1 MEPVKIGLLG
11 CGRIAQLVHINTL
24 AKLNGARLVAVA
36 DTNPSVLKRLK
47 GKLPSGTTFFEDYR
61 ELIQTPE
68 IEAVVVCLPNELHA
82 EAAVMAFKHRKH
94 VYLEKPIAL
103 NTGEVKDVV
112 LTWKNSGLVGM
123 VGFNLRFNPLYRKL
137 KYHIA
142 SERVGRILSVRSTF
156 TSLPRA
162 LPQWK
167 KERISGGGVLLDLA
181 SHHIDLL
188 YFLFERNIERVNAHT
203 TSYKSEDDT
212 ATVEFT
218 LEDGLRV
225 QSFFSLYSIDE
236 DSFEVFG
243 TGGKMYINRYLSFD
257 VEITDSTSKQTH
269 LLKKP
274 LKSLMRT
281 LRSPLLTDRVL
292 FPGRERSY
300 EDALFHFVK
309 AIREKCPVSPN
320 IFDGYKSLV
329 VVEAAERSARTGK
342 EVHISEVIDE
352 DIACK

>member
-36 DTNPSVLKRLK
+36 DKNPSVLKQLK
-47 GKLPSGTTFFEDYR
+47 EKLPSGTTLFEDYK
-61 ELIQTPE
+61 ELIQIPE

-82 EAAVMAFKHRKH
+82 EAAAMAFKHRKH

-103 NTGEVKDVV
+103 NTGEAKDVV
-112 LTWKNSGLVGM
+112 FAWKSSGLVGM
-123 VGFNLRFNPLYRKL
+123 IGFNLRFNPLYGKL

-156 TSLPRA
+156 SSSPRA

-167 KERISGGGVLLDLA
+167 KQRTSGGGVLLDLA

-188 YFLFERNIERVNAHT
+188 YFLFERDIVRVNAHT
-203 TSYKSEDDT
+203 YSYKSEDDT
-212 ATVEFT
+212 ATVELT
-218 LEDGLRV
+218 LENGLRV
-225 QSFFSLYSIDE
+225 QSFFSLHSIDE

-243 TGGKMYINRYLSFD
+243 TGGKMYINRYLSLD
-257 VEITDSTSKQTH
+257 VEITDSTPKQTRLKK
-269 LLKKP
+269 LLKGLMTAP
-274 LKSLMRT
+274 KS
-281 LRSPLLTDRVL
+281 SLLTDRVL

-309 AIREKCPVSPN
+309 AIREKHPVSPN
-320 IFDGYKSLV
+320 LIDGYKSLV

>member
-11 CGRIAQLVHINTL
+11 CGRIAQLDHINTL

-103 NTGEVKDVV
+103 NTYEAKDVV
-112 LTWKNSGLVGM
+112 FAWKSSGLVGM
-123 VGFNLRFNPLYRKL
+123 IGFNLRFNPLYRKL

-243 TGGKMYINRYLSFD
+243 TGGKMYINRYLSLD
-257 VEITDSTSKQTH
+257 VEITDSTPKQTRLKK
-269 LLKKP
+269 LLKG
-274 LKSLMRT
+274 LMT
-281 LRSPLLTDRVL
+281 APKSPLLTDRVL

-309 AIREKCPVSPN
+309 AIREKHPVSPN
-320 IFDGYKSLV
+320 LIDGYKSLV